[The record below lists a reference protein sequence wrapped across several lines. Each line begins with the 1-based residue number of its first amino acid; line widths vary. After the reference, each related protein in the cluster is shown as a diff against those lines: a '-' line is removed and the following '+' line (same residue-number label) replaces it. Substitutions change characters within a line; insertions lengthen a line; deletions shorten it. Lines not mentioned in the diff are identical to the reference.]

1 MALISPG
8 VEVQVIDESQYT
20 PTAAGTV
27 AYVLVATAEDKQTPG
42 GTQHHTQLKQQLVNY
57 NLSQVNVT

>member
-27 AYVLVATAEDKQTPG
+27 AYVLVATEKTNK
-42 GTQHHTQLKQQLVNY
+42 H
-57 NLSQVNVT
+57 QVAL